1 MHIPGVVLV
10 QRHWLKKNVVVV
22 HCSCYVTQVNNLVN
36 VSIDFECVW
45 IHLLADLTLKS
56 FPIKWS
62 YILILSI
69 WRFFLLL
76 CKNPILQALK
86 VNQTDSTSALT
97 CNNEWIRFVMFTT
110 PADSA
115 LDLVSI
121 CIVQIFNTDHIHCLL
136 QFLIVKFL
144 LSHLNAVTSEI
155 FYSESNSSKF
165 NSIEF
170 LDFIVILA
178 SFIFKWS
185 CN

>member
-10 QRHWLKKNVVVV
+10 QRHWLEKNVVVV
-22 HCSCYVTQVNNLVN
+22 HCGCYVTHVNNLVN

-45 IHLLADLTLKS
+45 IHLLADFTLKS

-97 CNNEWIRFVMFTT
+97 GNNEWISFVMVTT

-121 CIVQIFNTDHIHCLL
+121 CIVQIFNTDHIHSLF

-155 FYSESNSSKF
+155 FDSESNSSKL